1 MYEWVSVTFACSW
14 ALFLLFFQ
22 IRYINFS
29 CVLILYCIVLNYII
43 KYYAA
48 NFKKKG
54 RKFSKSNTFWR
65 DRNKSYLA
73 LVGRHRV
80 TALRFPPSSANWNH
94 PSKSWLW
101 SFPPQCS
108 NLLQSLEHHCQND
121 VRLTIKNLILPVKMG
136 TWIQQK
142 EKKKVPENRN
152 SAVKK
157 STEML
162 LMEDICKIST
172 RYTLPKTTHW

>member
-1 MYEWVSVTFACSW
+1 MGFLSLCMSGSLLLLPVLG
-14 ALFLLFFQ
+14 LFSFFFFQ
-22 IRYINFS
+22 IRCINFS
-29 CVLILYCIVLNYII
+29 CVLILYCIVLHYII

-48 NFKKKG
+48 NFKKKE
-54 RKFSKSNTFWR
+54 RKFSKSNMFWR

-142 EKKKVPENRN
+142 GKKRYLKIETVQ
-152 SAVKK
+152 SK
-157 STEML
+157 SQL
-162 LMEDICKIST
+162 RC
-172 RYTLPKTTHW
+172 Y

>member
-1 MYEWVSVTFACSW
+1 MSGSPLLLLVLG
-14 ALFLLFFQ
+14 LFSFCLFFQ
-22 IRYINFS
+22 IRCINF
-29 CVLILYCIVLNYII
+29 CFVLILYCIVLHYII

-54 RKFSKSNTFWR
+54 RKFSKSNAFWW
-65 DRNKSYLA
+65 DRNKSYLV

-80 TALRFPPSSANWNH
+80 TAPRFPPSSAFWNY

-142 EKKKVPENRN
+142 KKKVPENRN

-157 STEML
+157 STKML

-172 RYTLPKTTHW
+172 RYSLPKTTHW